1 MAGKSRPDLFDID
14 TELKKRWIA
23 RNRRSLFGKSTEQKN
38 IAFQDFLT
46 SRASKTYFEDL
57 PPDIQ
62 KKRLELAENERNGFL
77 RDMAGTVTSA
87 MDFRKGS
94 VAGMKAMNAHLMG
107 DHYER
112 RVLNPM
118 TRKWQTVYGAKEGK
132 NGQQVTEFTAWNPAS
147 AESVA
152 RIFNIPFQSAFQ
164 NLPPVTPQDVKEY
177 RDDQKSLKETRDV
190 IQRAERETWASKEIK
205 KHTDVLSPKADKDP
219 DQRNGSDT

>member
-14 TELKKRWIA
+14 VELKKRWIA
-23 RNRRSLFGKSTEQKN
+23 RNRRSLFGKSTEQRN
-38 IAFQDFLT
+38 IAFHNFLT
-46 SRASKTYFEDL
+46 GRANKTYFEDL
-57 PPDIQ
+57 PDEVRG
-62 KKRLELAENERNGFL
+62 KRIELAENERNGFL
-77 RDMAGTVTSA
+77 RNMARVVTDA
-87 MDFRKGS
+87 TDFRKGS
-94 VAGMKAMNAHLMG
+94 VAGMKTMNAHLMG
-107 DHYER
+107 DRYER

-177 RDDQKSLKETRDV
+177 RGDQKSLKETRDV